1 VNNHTCVSKHC
12 IEIYTRRL
20 QPRMPKKPRRNITEY
35 RRDVNEA
42 RMRRK
47 LKERE
52 NKKMLEENGEVY
64 MKSKQNV
71 LMGYT
76 RCEVQ
81 CGVEYTPCDVECTHG
96 HEQEEGLT
104 MYAIIVDNDTILPE
118 VVSSQAMESKI
129 QATQV
134 EGRVDNRLCG
144 CVNVKGFIDQT
155 PQ

>member
-1 VNNHTCVSKHC
+1 
-12 IEIYTRRL
+12 
-20 QPRMPKKPRRNITEY
+20 
-35 RRDVNEA
+35 
-42 RMRRK
+42 
-47 LKERE
+47 
-52 NKKMLEENGEVY
+52 

-81 CGVEYTPCDVECTHG
+81 CEVQCGAEYTPSDVKCTSG
-96 HEQEEGLT
+96 HEQEEGRT

-118 VVSSQAMESKI
+118 VVSSQAMERKI

-134 EGRVDNRLCG
+134 EGRVDNHLCG

-155 PQ
+155 PP